1 MKLKHGGWVSV
12 SEGGRRQSIKV
23 RRVRDPGSCGP
34 YKDFYL
40 DSKSNRLPGKCFNKE
55 NFH

>member
-1 MKLKHGGWVSV
+1 MSV
-12 SEGGRRQSIKV
+12 SEGGRRQSINE
-23 RRVRDPGSCGP
+23 RRVRYPGSCEP

-40 DSKSNRLPGKCFNKE
+40 DSKSNRLPGTCFNKE

>member
-12 SEGGRRQSIKV
+12 SEGGQSIKV
-23 RRVRDPGSCGP
+23 RRVRYPGSCEP

-40 DSKSNRLPGKCFNKE
+40 DSKSNKLPGKCFNKE